1 MTQQA
6 SAQGCKPTTFGPSMR
21 TIESFGL
28 RCGKFKVSRL
38 YFPHCFEVET
48 LVETRG
54 ARLTLR
60 ASAEIWG
67 YSSAGRARDC

>member
-28 RCGKFKVSRL
+28 ICGKFKVSRL

-48 LVETRG
+48 LVETR
-54 ARLTLR
+54 
-60 ASAEIWG
+60 SA
-67 YSSAGRARDC
+67 